1 MHKFEMV
8 RLSVSLFQLRLV
20 IFPVS
25 LLIFR
30 IELVMSHEDTAGT
43 PLDFLTSKILT
54 ELSLDEYRPM
64 GKSIWFVSR
73 HLPNTSEHPTG
84 CSGVLSASQALQS
97 QYWSYNYHQL
107 LSSKMTAK

>member
-1 MHKFEMV
+1 MGASVISQNIIWSSRKSRKVVHKFEMV

-73 HLPNTSEHPTG
+73 HLPNTSEHPTRQ
-84 CSGVLSASQALQS
+84 GVPEPQ
-97 QYWSYNYHQL
+97 
-107 LSSKMTAK
+107 KML